1 MESCSISSS
10 NLLNTKFSESP
21 GGLPASIATG
31 YRKTDGMKVFI
42 FSKLPTDVIKYIL
55 LFDEHFIIRKGKIID
70 IIPKSDY
77 RYQLLKFITFQEC
90 IIEELGNFTRYNY
103 SLYNLHNYKGRNN
116 NNSDLV
122 QVSLYSNEINDSLEY
137 VVWIGRQKPKNVL
150 TSKRQIYGIE
160 NSKKYNWVYI
170 ECKYIR
176 K

>member
-1 MESCSISSS
+1 MESFASSIGKLYE
-10 NLLNTKFSESP
+10 N
-21 GGLPASIATG
+21 SINI
-31 YRKTDGMKVFI
+31 KFI
-42 FSKLPTDVIKYIL
+42 FSKLPIDIIKYIF

-77 RYQLLKFITFQEC
+77 RYNLLKYITFQEC
-90 IIEELGNFTRYNY
+90 IIEELGNY

-150 TSKRQIYGIE
+150 TSKRQMYGIE
-160 NSKKYNWVYI
+160 NPKKYNWVYI

>member
-10 NLLNTKFSESP
+10 NLLNTKFSGSP
-21 GGLPASIATG
+21 GSLPASIATG
-31 YRKTDGMKVFI
+31 YWKTEGMKVFI

-90 IIEELGNFTRYNY
+90 IIEELGNY
-103 SLYNLHNYKGRNN
+103 SLYNLYNYKGRNN

-150 TSKRQIYGIE
+150 TSKRQMYGIE

-170 ECKYIR
+170 ECEYIR